1 MRHIVQFTGL
11 SGVGKTTL
19 AALASKK
26 LIASGCKSS
35 LATLET
41 NRASL
46 VSDKAVSEQYQ
57 ETVRI

>member
-1 MRHIVQFTGL
+1 M
-11 SGVGKTTL
+11 